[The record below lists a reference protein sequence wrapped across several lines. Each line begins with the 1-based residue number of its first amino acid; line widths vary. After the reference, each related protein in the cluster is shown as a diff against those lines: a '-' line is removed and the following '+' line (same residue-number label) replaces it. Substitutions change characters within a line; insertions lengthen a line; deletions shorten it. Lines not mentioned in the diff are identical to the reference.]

1 MCKTTLI
8 CVQLVPPL
16 PACTVCG
23 LHRTR
28 LVRVDLFEA
37 KSEYY
42 VHCQACGECSWIMFD
57 ILCPTQKREDKEIC
71 LRQLEMWDVGTR
83 KKWVS

>member
-1 MCKTTLI
+1 MHRTTLI

-28 LVRVDLFEA
+28 LVRVDLYEA

-42 VHCQACGECSWIMFD
+42 VHCQACGACSWIMFD
-57 ILCPTQKREDKEIC
+57 LFYPALRKEDKKAC
-71 LRQLEMWDVGTR
+71 LRQLEMWDAQMR
-83 KKWVS
+83 KRYAC